1 MLKILNTIVYFL
13 GMTKHK
19 CEPIIMIKLISMP
32 PLSTDSENQRKYFS
46 KGASKGWKSENLDF
60 YMEIKN

>member
-46 KGASKGWKSENLDF
+46 KGASKGRKSENLNLF
-60 YMEIKN
+60 MEIKN